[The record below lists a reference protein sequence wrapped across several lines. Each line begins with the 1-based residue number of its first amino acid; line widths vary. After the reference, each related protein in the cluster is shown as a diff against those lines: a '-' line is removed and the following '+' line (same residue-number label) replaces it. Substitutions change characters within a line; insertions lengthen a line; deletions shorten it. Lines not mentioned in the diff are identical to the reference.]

1 MSPQVTKPSAI
12 KYIKERERRSIARI
26 QVLEI
31 RITKQQGHENIQKSQ
46 GKGRL

>member
-1 MSPQVTKPSAI
+1 MYAYKKAPTG
-12 KYIKERERRSIARI
+12 ERRLIARI